1 MSVTLEAGK
10 LKRRDASLVLT
21 SLPPTDVILES
32 VIVFPTQVTIDD
44 PVTVR
49 CHIRDKRGWYEGL
62 LEAEFTLICS
72 INGIAL
78 SQHVIVPLQG
88 EINVDFEFTPE
99 SIGLSYGTYTATV
112 LDRFVSFDVKEVIE
126 PVLYQ
131 GVYYCPFCGATFETK
146 DLFIQH
152 LIENA
157 PWTRWGSLKCPYCNK
172 SWYGDETKRTEI
184 VAQLIEH
191 IETNHA
197 LFCPFCDVVFTWAAK
212 VGEATG
218 DERLVPLGEHFRI
231 DHIPPPPAISAPQ
244 VFPLACDA
252 EGNESVDMSSFPDLF
267 SNVAYR
273 VYYET
278 PLAFEGPAHYL
289 RNTDPSGEKATAGVY
304 YCEDRIATRVK
315 YPATP
320 ASGIKIIFPY
330 LEGKNWD
337 AYIDHVTY
345 TTPKTGWLGTASFK
359 TLKHFT
365 GSGATIRHWRD
376 LTEDWLKA
384 KGLSPV
390 YGIPIMLRIETGG
403 ERIIITYPYYIWL
416 PGPSRIINIE
426 EELAS
431 LEAQYRKEL
440 LVLEKCRTELIAI
453 YNEYEGWT
461 SQRQYC
467 KYRPDG
473 ECANECSMKLLD
485 RTKEEIQAKGTIW
498 CESYKDSL
506 GRTITT
512 SHVTYTLAEVESAYS
527 SKMATENAYYNEQK
541 SILGVLRDKYGKN
554 WVDC

>member
-1 MSVTLEAGK
+1 MSITLEAGK

-21 SLPPTDVILES
+21 SLPPADVILES

-88 EINVDFEFTPE
+88 EIDVDFEFTPE
-99 SIGLSYGTYTATV
+99 SIGLSYRTYTATV

-157 PWTRWGSLKCPYCNK
+157 PWTQWGSLKCPYCNK
-172 SWYGDETKRTEI
+172 SWYGDERAGI
-184 VAQLIEH
+184 VTQLIEH
-191 IETNHA
+191 IETNHV
-197 LFCPFCDVVFTWAAK
+197 LFCPFCDMVFTWAAK
-212 VGEATG
+212 VEEQYP

-231 DHIPPPPAISAPQ
+231 DHIPPPPTISAPQ
-244 VFPLACDA
+244 VFPLACT
-252 EGNESVDMSSFPDLF
+252 EGYGESADVSSFGELIR
-267 SNVAYR
+267 NVAYR
-273 VYYET
+273 EQYPT
-278 PLAFEGPAHYL
+278 LLAFEGPAYHF
-289 RNTDPSGEKATAGVY
+289 RIAREGGEATTVGTY
-304 YCEDRIATRVK
+304 YCDDRIAGPRIK
-315 YPATP
+315 YSDIP
-320 ASGIKIIFPY
+320 ASGIKIYLPY
-330 LEGKNWD
+330 LEGKNWN
-337 AYIDHVTY
+337 AYIDYVIY
-345 TTPKTGWLGTASFK
+345 TVPKTGWLGSVAFQ
-359 TLKHFT
+359 TLAQFS
-365 GSGATIRHWRD
+365 GSGSMIKYWRD
-376 LTEDWLKA
+376 LTEDRLRALGRKD
-384 KGLSPV
+384 GGS
-390 YGIPIMLRIETGG
+390 IMLRIDTGG
-403 ERIIITYPYYIWL
+403 ERILIIYPYFVETAVSKPL
-416 PGPSRIINIE
+416 LNIE
-426 EELAS
+426 EELAH
-431 LEAQYRKEL
+431 LETHHIKE
-440 LVLEKCRTELIAI
+440 VKILEKCRSELISL
-453 YNEYEGWT
+453 YRYEGWT